1 MNIKA
6 KIVIMSHLSDAQE
19 EISMGYATNG
29 TLFHINFIKYLIL
42 HCGDDLDQMIDPDY
56 MYQMFQESLPNKI

>member
-19 EISMGYATNG
+19 EISMGYATNC

-42 HCGDDLDQMIDPDY
+42 HCGDDLDQMIDHDH